1 MNEPAA
7 AVLADQMINDVV
19 ARRAAAGQA
28 GGPGQPGQPGQPGS
42 EPDRPPLMA
51 DEALVTELAA
61 LSVID
66 WPVDETGERITTSV
80 ARLAAQPLAGNL
92 AHSLNQKRS
101 RPLRSRWAT
110 AGVAA
115 AAVAV
120 LVAAVQFGPW
130 PHGTAGPGAAHPP
143 APTPVTGS
151 SAVASPVPF
160 SHTVM
165 RLVGLT
171 TPVFEQIGTVSNTSS
186 FLACVSDSVCYAN
199 GAAAMERT
207 ADGGVTWH
215 PGASLTT
222 LGGPISGSPSC
233 PTTLMCAMT
242 MDGSSRIAVTTDG
255 FAHIK
260 TVRPASA
267 PGDTGPVE
275 AVSCATP
282 RRCAVA
288 VDAASGMA
296 FLTTSDGGLNWSAS
310 SVPAIGLPHAQAW
323 QLRCDRRGDCIA
335 LMLGGAKDGQMVV
348 MRSADG
354 GRTWSASRVFSL
366 PNAQILMT
374 SCGDGRHCMM
384 VTDTGFL
391 VTVAGAAD
399 GPVSVRVKA
408 FPRSWPRIGVD
419 VSCATGR
426 HCVVSLADGT
436 SDSYASPAIEVT
448 SDGGLAWS
456 RLSLPASVAVVYPM
470 SCPGP
475 AGCIGVA
482 ASASQFANGQQ
493 RVLISNLP
501 PSG

>member
-1 MNEPAA
+1 MNEMTEMNEPAA
-7 AVLADQMINDVV
+7 AVLADRMISDVV
-19 ARRAAAGQA
+19 ARRA
-28 GGPGQPGQPGQPGS
+28 GS
-42 EPDRPPLMA
+42 EPGRPPLTA

-66 WPVDETGERITTSV
+66 WPADETGERIATSV
-80 ARLAAQPLAGNL
+80 ARLAVQHDRGGRV
-92 AHSLNQKRS
+92 RS
-101 RPLRSRWAT
+101 RRTVAVV
-110 AGVAA
+110 GAA
-115 AAVAV
+115 AAV
-120 LVAAVQFGPW
+120 LLAAAAAFGPW
-130 PHGTAGPGAAHPP
+130 PYGTAGPGAAHPP

-151 SAVASPVPF
+151 SAAASPVPF

-186 FLACVSDSVCYAN
+186 FLTCVSDSVCYAN

-260 TVRPASA
+260 TVQPTST

-282 RRCAVA
+282 RSCVVA
-288 VDAASGMA
+288 VDAASGMT
-296 FLTTSDGGLNWSAS
+296 FLTTSDGGLSWSAS
-310 SVPAIGLPHAQAW
+310 SVPAIGLPQAQEW

-335 LMLGGAKDGQMVV
+335 LMLGGANDGQMVV
-348 MRSADG
+348 MQSHDA
-354 GRTWSASRVFSL
+354 GRTWSASRDFSL
-366 PNAQILMT
+366 PEAQTLMA

-399 GPVSVRVKA
+399 GPVVRVEA
-408 FPRSWPRIGVD
+408 FPRSWPRVGID

-436 SDSYASPAIEVT
+436 TDSYASPAIEVT
-448 SDGGLAWS
+448 SDGGRAWS

-470 SCPGP
+470 SCPRP
-475 AGCIGVA
+475 AGCMGVA

-493 RVLISNLP
+493 RMLVSNLP

>member
-1 MNEPAA
+1 MNEMDEIDEPAA
-7 AVLADQMINDVV
+7 AVLADRMISDVV
-19 ARRAAAGQA
+19 ARRAAASQA
-28 GGPGQPGQPGQPGS
+28 GGPGQPGS
-42 EPDRPPLMA
+42 EPGRPALTA

-66 WPVDETGERITTSV
+66 WPADETGERIATSV
-80 ARLAAQPLAGNL
+80 ARLAGQPERGGRV
-92 AHSLNQKRS
+92 RS
-101 RPLRSRWAT
+101 RRTVAV
-110 AGVAA
+110 VAA
-115 AAVAV
+115 AAAI
-120 LVAAVQFGPW
+120 LLAAAAAFGPW

-151 SAVASPVPF
+151 SAAASPVPF

-215 PGASLTT
+215 AGASLTT

-260 TVRPASA
+260 LVQPTSA

-282 RRCAVA
+282 RSCAVA
-288 VDAASGMA
+288 VDAASGMT

-310 SVPAIGLPHAQAW
+310 SVPAIGLPQAQAW
-323 QLRCDRRGDCIA
+323 QLSCDRSGDCIA
-335 LMLGGAKDGQMVV
+335 LMLGGAGGGQMVV

-354 GRTWSASRVFSL
+354 GRTWSASGVFRL
-366 PNAQILMT
+366 PDAQTLTT

-408 FPRSWPRIGVD
+408 FPPSWPRNGVA
-419 VSCATGR
+419 VSCVTGR
-426 HCVVSLADGT
+426 HCVISLADGT

-448 SDGGLAWS
+448 SDGGRAWS
-456 RLSLPASVAVVYPM
+456 PLSLPASVAVVYPM
-470 SCPGP
+470 SCPRP

-493 RVLISNLP
+493 RVLVSNLP

>member
-1 MNEPAA
+1 MNEMNEPAA

-28 GGPGQPGQPGQPGS
+28 GGPGQPGN
-42 EPDRPPLMA
+42 EPDRPPLTA

-61 LSVID
+61 LSVVD
-66 WPVDETGERITTSV
+66 WPADETGERIARSV
-80 ARLAAQPLAGNL
+80 AGLAVQPLAGTPDPGSHRR
-92 AHSLNQKRS
+92 AGRVRS
-101 RPLRSRWAT
+101 RRTVAV
-110 AGVAA
+110 AGAA
-115 AAVAV
+115 AAV
-120 LVAAVQFGPW
+120 LLAAAAAFGPW
-130 PHGTAGPGAAHPP
+130 QQHGTAGPGAAHPP

-151 SAVASPVPF
+151 SAAASPVPY

-186 FLACVSDSVCYAN
+186 FLTCVTDSVCYAN

-260 TVRPASA
+260 TVQPTSA

-282 RRCAVA
+282 RSCAVA
-288 VDAASGMA
+288 VDATSGMA

-310 SVPAIGLPHAQAW
+310 SVPAIGLPQAQAW

-335 LMLGGAKDGQMVV
+335 LMLGGAKGGQMVV

-354 GRTWSASRVFSL
+354 GRTWSASGAFSL
-366 PNAQILMT
+366 PDAQILMT

-399 GPVSVRVKA
+399 GPVSVRVRA
-408 FPRSWPRIGVD
+408 FPRSWPRNGIA
-419 VSCATGR
+419 VSCASGR

-436 SDSYASPAIEVT
+436 SDNYASPAIEVT
-448 SDGGLAWS
+448 SDAGLAWS
-456 RLSLPASVAVVYPM
+456 RLSLPTSVAVVYPM

-493 RVLISNLP
+493 RMLVSNLP